1 MKDQLYTSSVMAAL
15 TCDCSRWKGTSVVWR
30 TATQDQLR
38 TVRADLAREELQQ

>member
-1 MKDQLYTSSVMAAL
+1 MKDQLYTPSVMAAL
-15 TCDCSRWKGTSVVWR
+15 TCDCSRWKGTSVLWR